1 VLEVELAEESEAVF
15 EFLKSLPFVSK
26 VQRENK
32 TLIIELETTDDVRPQ
47 ISQAITK
54 AGGII
59 VYMNMRKR
67 GLEEAFMRLITKS

>member
-1 VLEVELAEESEAVF
+1 
-15 EFLKSLPFVSK
+15 
-26 VQRENK
+26 
-32 TLIIELETTDDVRPQ
+32 LETTDDVRPQ